1 LDIKVPSFRG
11 LATGSVVAGRY
22 RVTGLVGTG
31 AMGAVYSAEHTAT
44 GQAVALKFMM
54 VVDNDSLEFVTRFE
68 QEARVMAGLKHPN
81 TIRIYDFG
89 RTDTGAMFM
98 AMELLHGK
106 SLEDIVIDNTRDGT
120 AISEAETANYGA
132 QILKSL
138 AEAHGQSLVHR
149 DLKPANVFLTD
160 DGGGETL
167 VKVLDFGIARVH
179 NSALTSSGR
188 IMGTPAYMSPE
199 QWQGSDI
206 DARAD
211 LYSVGCILYCCVTGE
226 PPYEAGE
233 NMLALLHKHCTGPIP
248 DPRTVSKQ
256 PLSDAF
262 VAVVTKALA
271 KSPDDRYSDARA
283 MRAALE
289 SAVAGAPPQT
299 ARAAKAMNFVDD
311 PTLRAPKT
319 PGAATD
325 HVPTAPSVRVN
336 MPAPAPVSVAN
347 DTFARAV
354 SAPMLQQQPVKA
366 KAAVRIAPQVAA
378 VVAEPPAAAPPAVLI
393 PLHDSAFATVALDR
407 SAVMA
412 GLNNEATA
420 ALPVFAAARAPSAG
434 HAAVAPARAVS
445 AGHAAVAPARPAPA
459 VQVAAAPARPASE
472 VHATIAPQRPPSTV
486 QVAAQATISQNSA
499 VLWIG
504 GAAVGAAALIAT
516 AWFATRPDN
525 KPNVAPAADH
535 VAAPVAHQAPAP
547 VAPNEKAPEK
557 PKELAKDKPIEA
569 AVEKAA
575 AVPAKPVEAKPVEAK
590 PVEVKPVEAKPID
603 VMRGMVKAPPAKP
616 VVPTPVSHG
625 APAAEPKRNVAP
637 VWPKPHP
644 QVPKAKPA
652 PQLKAID

>member
-1 LDIKVPSFRG
+1 MDSKVPSFRG
-11 LATGSVVAGRY
+11 LGTGSVVAGRY

-54 VVDNDSLEFVTRFE
+54 MVDNESLEFVTRFE

-106 SLEDIVIDNTRDGT
+106 SLEDIIIDNSRAGT

-211 LYSVGCILYCCVTGE
+211 LYSVGCMLYCCVTGQ

-248 DPRTVSKQ
+248 DPRAVSKQ

-262 VAVVTKALA
+262 VHVITTALA
-271 KSPDDRYSDARA
+271 KRPQDRYSDARA

-311 PTLRAPKT
+311 PTMRAP
-319 PGAATD
+319 PAAAVID
-325 HVPTAPSVRVN
+325 KAHVPTAPSVRISV
-336 MPAPAPVSVAN
+336 PAAPPASVAN

-354 SAPMLQQQPVKA
+354 SAPTLEQRPVKP
-366 KAAVRIAPQVAA
+366 AVRIAPQIAPAAAEAA
-378 VVAEPPAAAPPAVLI
+378 VVAPAAILI
-393 PLHDSAFATVALDR
+393 PLHDSALETVALNR
-407 SAVMA
+407 SDVMA
-412 GLNNEATA
+412 GLNSEATA
-420 ALPVFAAARAPSAG
+420 ALPIIAAARAPSSG
-434 HAAVAPARAVS
+434 HAAVAPARAAS
-445 AGHAAVAPARPAPA
+445 SGHAAVGPARAASAVPAATPARP
-459 VQVAAAPARPASE
+459 VADSRD
-472 VHATIAPQRPPSTV
+472 TIAPGRPPSAVQAAVKATV
-486 QVAAQATISQNSA
+486 SQKSA

-516 AWFATRPDN
+516 AWFATRPSD
-525 KPNVAPAADH
+525 KPPAAPAAAHDAAPVGH
-535 VAAPVAHQAPAP
+535 EAPAALAPTEKVIEKTPELAEEKPVVAAP
-547 VAPNEKAPEK
+547 EKAV
-557 PKELAKDKPIEA
+557 A
-569 AVEKAA
+569 A
-575 AVPAKPVEAKPVEAK
+575 PAKPVEAKPVEAK
-590 PVEVKPVEAKPID
+590 PVAAKPVEAKPAE
-603 VMRGMVKAPPAKP
+603 VEHEAPKPPATKP
-616 VVPTPVSHG
+616 IVPTPVSHG
-625 APAAEPKRNVAP
+625 PATGTKAPGIP
-637 VWPKPHP
+637 VRPKPHP
-644 QVPKAKPA
+644 QPPKVKVA